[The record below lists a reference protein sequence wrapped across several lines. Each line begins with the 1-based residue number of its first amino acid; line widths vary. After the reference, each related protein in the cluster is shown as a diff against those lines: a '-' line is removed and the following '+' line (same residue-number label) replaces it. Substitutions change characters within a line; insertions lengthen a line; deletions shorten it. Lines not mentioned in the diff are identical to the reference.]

1 MQLLENNKDWKEIS
15 WAFLA
20 VKKKKEQQNRSK
32 ESRRKEIMQIRAE
45 INEVENQKV
54 P

>member
-20 VKKKKEQQNRSK
+20 FKKKEQQNRSK